1 MPETA
6 DLCRKC
12 RAGFTQVGDSWCRV
26 CSSAA
31 ALSELAKRKFAFEAN
46 RALGEEIVVQATRQ
60 FRSLVELD
68 KNTQSQVVSLTDRL
82 RNAQD
87 QLKGTAV
94 AKRSASKPAERGI
107 KRERSPTPTPRPSPP
122 RDEGD
127 YDESDYE
134 SEEEEER
141 EEDREVRGRPS
152 GNQPPPLPENSP
164 PRREPAEER
173 EEPGPERRRFRERG
187 GKKHKRRYR
196 QLHQGYHHHDRA
208 AHSGGDHSRRK
219 HR

>member
-1 MPETA
+1 MPETS

-12 RAGFTQVGDSWCRV
+12 RAGFTQVGDSWCRL
-26 CSSAA
+26 CSSAT
-31 ALSELAKRKFAFEAN
+31 ALSELAKRRFSFEAN
-46 RALGEEIVVQATRQ
+46 RALGEEIVVQAVRQ
-60 FRSLVELD
+60 LRTLVDID
-68 KNTQSQVVSLTDRL
+68 KNTQSQVVSLSDRL
-82 RNAQD
+82 RNAQV

-94 AKRSASKPAERGI
+94 AKRSASKPAERGV
-107 KRERSPTPTPRPSPP
+107 KRERSPTPTARPTPP
-122 RDEGD
+122 REEADFEGS
-127 YDESDYE
+127 EYE

-152 GNQPPPLPENSP
+152 GHLPPPSPERSP

-173 EEPGPERRRFRERG
+173 EEPEPERRRYRERG

-196 QLHQGYHHHDRA
+196 QLHQGHHHHERA
-208 AHSGGDHSRRK
+208 AHPGGDHSRRK